1 MDNLK
6 HKQAY
11 KLYTQGLNLSQIATT
26 LGVSR
31 QSVSNWKK
39 RYKWDKELLLDATK
53 KEELQAYEQ
62 RFIAG
67 LIKEWEVAIDELQE
81 SDLPKKME
89 ILEKYTRSYF
99 KLKAGNF
106 DTKIAKEKLTKEV
119 AYKTIKAVAD
129 IAKKHNAIEAAEFL
143 AKYADEIV
151 DLIRGYLHD

>member
-1 MDNLK
+1 VDSLK

-11 KLYTQGLNLSQIATT
+11 ELYKKGLSLTQIATT

-39 RYKWDKELLLDATK
+39 RYNWDKELLLDATK
-53 KEELQAYEQ
+53 QEELKAYEQ

-67 LIKEWEVAIDELQE
+67 LIKEWEAAIDELQE

-89 ILEKYTRSYF
+89 ILEKYTKSYF

-106 DTKIAKEKLTKEV
+106 DTSLAKEKLTKEV
-119 AYKTIKAVAD
+119 AYKTIKAVAL

-143 AKYADEIV
+143 SKYADEIV
-151 DLIRGYLHD
+151 DLIRGYL